1 MSMTPPPPDARE
13 WDRQEAGRRAARGDC
28 ANGAKDHRAD
38 SAHRR
43 RANGANDAGTT
54 RGTGPRDD
62 APMDDYRL
70 VAHAIASAPRSR
82 PPADF
87 AVAVAAKARAA
98 MPDPGYERR
107 LAGGLLLLLG
117 AAALAAAVVAVGPA
131 WQALRLGLG
140 PAGAA
145 WMAVPGACIALGWAL
160 GEARQLRAIAPR
172 VAAR

>member
-1 MSMTPPPPDARE
+1 MSITPPPPDARE
-13 WDRQEAGRRAARGDC
+13 WDRQEAGRRVTHG
-28 ANGAKDHRAD
+28 
-38 SAHRR
+38 
-43 RANGANDAGTT
+43 
-54 RGTGPRDD
+54 D

-70 VAHAIASAPRSR
+70 VAQAIATAPRSR

-87 AVAVAAKARAA
+87 AVAVAAKARAGV
-98 MPDPGYERR
+98 PDPGYERR

-117 AAALAAAVVAVGPA
+117 ATALVAGVVAVGPA

-160 GEARQLRAIAPR
+160 GQVRQLHTVARAMSP
-172 VAAR
+172 